1 MPEAVLL
8 VAVLVAV
15 YGGFASLAM
24 SQDRH
29 WHALGGGRHCPRRV
43 RIVLRLAGYGLL
55 LAALSLSLVRDGPA
69 FGSLLWVTALGTGA
83 LAVVATLSWRA
94 RWLRP
99 ARCLVQQIG

>member
-8 VAVLVAV
+8 AAVLAAV
-15 YGGFASLAM
+15 YGGFATLAM

-29 WHALGGGRHCPRRV
+29 WHALGGGRHCPRRA

-55 LAALSLSLVRDGPA
+55 FVALVLSLVRDGPA
-69 FGSLLWVTALGTGA
+69 FGSLLWATAVGAGA

-99 ARCLVQQIG
+99 ARSLVQHIG